1 MNDALIEQVLDRLG
15 LSRGVECSVA
25 GLTTVYGAWCANIP
39 FDNTAKLI
47 VLGKQSPGLLPGID
61 PAEFF
66 ERFLLHNVGGT
77 CWPTSNALFEL
88 LCVLGFN
95 ARRAAGSM
103 GDTGIISHGTTKVR
117 IDNDDWLVDSSMLT
131 NGPLPLKSGRFAGQ
145 DRLVPTEVRIENGD
159 HVVWWDL
166 PPNSSPMPCRLL
178 HDNLSHDFYIERYE
192 ASRMR
197 SPFNERIY
205 ARRNL
210 GTRILIITGNRRL
223 VKTVDAIDDSQLS
236 ESQLPESLRD
246 EVGLSAAILS
256 ELRKSPAWRA
266 SLSPPPQEADAAS
279 AAAQQMPDSARM
291 SPPSGASPST

>member
-1 MNDALIEQVLDRLG
+1 MNDTLIERILDRLG
-15 LSRGVECSVA
+15 LSRDVEPSVS
-25 GLTTVYGAWCANIP
+25 GLTTVYGAWCASIP

-47 VLGKQSPGLLPGID
+47 ALGRQSPGLLPGID
-61 PAEFF
+61 TAEFF
-66 ERFLLHNVGGT
+66 ERFLRHNVGGT

-88 LCVLGFN
+88 LIALGFN

-103 GDTGIISHGTTKVR
+103 GDTGMVSHGTTKVR

-131 NGPLPLKSGRFAGQ
+131 NGPLPLKSGRISGE

-178 HDNLSHDFYIERYE
+178 HDDVSHDFYIERYE
-192 ASRMR
+192 ASRIR

-223 VKTVDAIDDSQLS
+223 LKTVDALDDSQLS
-236 ESQLPESLRD
+236 ESQLSESLRD
-246 EVGLSAAILS
+246 EVGLSAAILN
-256 ELRKSPAWRA
+256 ELRESPAWRA
-266 SLSPPPQEADAAS
+266 SLIPPPAAADAAS
-279 AAAQQMPDSARM
+279 AAAQQKPDSART
-291 SPPSGASPST
+291 SRPSGASPST